1 LVLPELNFNH
11 LWQVVL
17 LFSAVFAIQAA
28 TENDDPLQGVPF
40 DLYENSALSD
50 TNSVDLTVIS
60 PLVSALGSLSSLGPS
75 NREQNLA
82 DLKNGLPPNDFETVN
97 HAVKALDKAYETLK
111 PAFPALTKS
120 LTTLYKALPALSS
133 VVSKYQ
139 KAAPQGTGLVP
150 KGLYEDMVQLFP
162 VLNEVLEQLTT
173 AFPILAETLTI
184 LTNELPQL
192 LTSMPTIS
200 RYILARNA
208 GFRSQLV
215 HLLPAYGK
223 AADVFSAGVTKFN
236 ENALPAL
243 MATLSSTNS
252 DAKTTINYSKSVY
265 NPYYPVNVPEF
276 QQYQLR
282 YVYA

>member
-1 LVLPELNFNH
+1 
-11 LWQVVL
+11 
-17 LFSAVFAIQAA
+17 
-28 TENDDPLQGVPF
+28 
-40 DLYENSALSD
+40 
-50 TNSVDLTVIS
+50 
-60 PLVSALGSLSSLGPS
+60 
-75 NREQNLA
+75 
-82 DLKNGLPPNDFETVN
+82 
-97 HAVKALDKAYETLK
+97 
-111 PAFPALTKS
+111 
-120 LTTLYKALPALSS
+120 
-133 VVSKYQ
+133 
-139 KAAPQGTGLVP
+139 
-150 KGLYEDMVQLFP
+150 MVQLFP

-173 AFPILAETLTI
+173 AFPILETLTI